1 MVIRR
6 IWGYVLTLAQSAPD
20 DNGENTAPRLV
31 ALRGGLGNIPG
42 VRLAGVHAGIKKRK
56 RDLALITFDS
66 PQICASVITTNE
78 IKAAPLLVS
87 REHIEHMGTTIRA
100 LVCNSGCAN
109 ACTGERG
116 ERDARAT
123 ARQAGALL
131 DIPAQSVL
139 VASTGVI
146 GVPLPMDRIAKGLER
161 ASAELED
168 GGKAAFDAAEAIMT
182 TDRVPKLSAY
192 AFYDGAKR
200 YVVAG
205 IAKGSG
211 MIAPN
216 MATMLAFI
224 ATDAPMP
231 QHVLQAHLSECTDAT
246 FNMISVDGDMS
257 TNDAVYAFAPA
268 QSNQSEQVSAPAH
281 FAAALRKVCDDLA
294 QSMVADGE
302 GATKTLTVHVTGADS
317 TQQARLCA
325 RAIINSNL
333 VKTALFGEDPNWG
346 RIIAAAGAAQCGLD
360 PKAWSL
366 YLNGAL
372 WVDTGGIELLS
383 EAEAHRELE
392 HTAVSVR
399 LHLGIGTAEA
409 TGWGCDLSRDYV
421 RINASYRT

>member
-1 MVIRR
+1 MVIPKK
-6 IWGYVLTLAQSAPD
+6 WGYHLLFEVEPGTLPQLIAM
-20 DNGENTAPRLV
+20 
-31 ALRGGLGNIPG
+31 RGGLGAVPG
-42 VRLAGVHAGIKKRK
+42 VSLAGVHAGIKKRK
-56 RDLALITFDS
+56 RDLALLAFDV
-66 PQICASVITTNE
+66 PQVCASVITTNE

-87 REHIEHMGTTIRA
+87 REHLAQRGAEMRA

-116 ERDARAT
+116 EHDAAAT
-123 ARQAGALL
+123 ARQTAALL
-131 DIPAQSVL
+131 GIEQQSVI

-146 GVPLPMDRIAKGLER
+146 GVPLPMDRVSKGLER
-161 ASAELED
+161 AVALLER
-168 GGKAAFDAAEAIMT
+168 GSKAAFDAAEAVMT

-192 AFYDGAKR
+192 AFYEANKK
-200 YVVAG
+200 YVVGG

-224 ATDAPMP
+224 GTDAPMTRGE
-231 QHVLQAHLSECTDAT
+231 LQRHLAECSDAS

-268 QSNQSEQVSAPAH
+268 GEGDAPAD
-281 FAAALRKVCDDLA
+281 FGRALRKVCEDLA

-302 GATKTLTVHVTGADS
+302 GATKTLTVHVTGGA
-317 TQQARLCA
+317 QEAQARTVA
-325 RAIINSNL
+325 RAVINSNL

-346 RIIAAAGAAQCGLD
+346 RIIAAAGSVSAGMD
-360 PKAWSL
+360 PYTWSL
-366 YLNGAL
+366 YLNGSL
-372 WVDTGGIELLS
+372 WVGAGGFETLS

-392 HTAVSVR
+392 HTAVMVR
-399 LHLGIGTAEA
+399 LDLGLGDASA